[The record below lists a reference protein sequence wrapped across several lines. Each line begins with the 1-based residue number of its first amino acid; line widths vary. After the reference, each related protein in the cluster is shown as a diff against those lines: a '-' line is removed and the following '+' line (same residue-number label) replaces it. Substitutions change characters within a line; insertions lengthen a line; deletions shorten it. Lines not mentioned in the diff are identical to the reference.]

1 MRTTKLLAACLLT
14 ACVSSTLTYALFAPP
29 AAAQAQQPRFRQPRT
44 DADQETPQPS
54 TPRAAIRA
62 REDRLARFTPEEQVS
77 ISVYDDVNRSVVHIN
92 TQSFTNEDFFFFD
105 SRPEEG
111 SGSGSIIDRQGH
123 ILTNF
128 HVIQGSQKISAT
140 LFDGSSYDADV
151 VGVDPTSD
159 TAVIRIDA
167 PAHLLDPVEIGT
179 SSDLRVGQRVFA
191 IGNPFGLERTLTTG
205 IISSLN
211 RTIPSRNRR
220 TIRSIIQIDAAI
232 NPGNS
237 GGPLL
242 DTRHRLIGMNTAI
255 ASRTGQ
261 SAGVGFAIPAN
272 TLARVIPQLIQHG
285 RVVRAEA
292 GIARVYPTED
302 GLLVVSVSPGGPADR
317 AGLRGPR
324 LIRRRRGP
332 FVETRIDVS
341 SADLITAVDGEP
353 VANFDE
359 LLTRIERHRPGEQA
373 ELTVIRPNQDQPTQ
387 VVITLEGTEG

>member
-1 MRTTKLLAACLLT
+1 MASSIINRTTLPVACLVTAFFSSFATYWLLT
-14 ACVSSTLTYALFAPP
+14 MP
-29 AAAQAQQPRFRQPRT
+29 
-44 DADQETPQPS
+44 
-54 TPRAAIRA
+54 AAIRA
-62 REDRLARFTPEEQVS
+62 DANLAGQPPERRSRENDPLVAVRRDAVHRDAQFTPEEQVN
-77 ISVYDDVNRSVVHIN
+77 IDVYDDVNRSVVHIN
-92 TQSFTNEDFFFFD
+92 TQSFSAEDLFFD
-105 SRPEEG
+105 SRPQEG
-111 SGSGSIIDRQGH
+111 SGSGSILDRQGH

-128 HVIQGSQKISAT
+128 HVVQGSQKIAVT

-151 VGVDPTSD
+151 VGIDPTSD

-167 PAHLLDPVEIGT
+167 DPEILDPVEIGT
-179 SSDLRVGQRVFA
+179 SRNLRVGQRVYA

-242 DTRHRLIGMNTAI
+242 DTLHRLIGMNTAI

-292 GIARVYPTED
+292 GIARVYPTDD
-302 GLLVVSVSPGGPADR
+302 GLLVISVTRGGPAER
-317 AGLRGPR
+317 SGIRGPR

-341 SADLITAVDGEP
+341 SADLIIAVDGNA
-353 VANFDE
+353 VSNFDE
-359 LLTRIERHRPGEQA
+359 LLTEVERRRPGEQA
-373 ELTVIRPNQDQPTQ
+373 TLTILRDERPIQ
-387 VVITLEGTEG
+387 VTITLEESE